1 MATLKQTVGRP
12 EARDDS
18 ICGHSGR
25 RPLWSRII
33 LPEWLRD
40 LLVAGVVGVLD
51 MLGGPDEK
59 ENRKT
64 ATARNLELRTGH
76 DGKPSGVMAV
86 KTDSNQ
92 P

>member
-1 MATLKQTVGRP
+1 MATLKQTVGQP